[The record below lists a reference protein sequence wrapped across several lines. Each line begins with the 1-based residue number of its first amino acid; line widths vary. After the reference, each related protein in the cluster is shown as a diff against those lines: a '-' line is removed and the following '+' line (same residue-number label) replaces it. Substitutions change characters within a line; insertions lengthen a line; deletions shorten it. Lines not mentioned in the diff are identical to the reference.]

1 MADTMDTTAA
11 AGKRGANKILRAFS
25 PNGSDWHP
33 RVMEGVSHLK
43 FVVDGE
49 IIQAALADFPP
60 HIVQMAAAFG
70 LNTTIGNEA
79 GGAEDEDEA
88 IMAMTDRLNA
98 LLGGTWAVARQ
109 AGPRFGDIL
118 EAYSRVYKA
127 AGATF
132 SDELKATVSAK
143 LASGEIKVKD
153 ASKDPRMAAA
163 LTAIKMERMQARL
176 QRQQEAAAAA
186 GAPSGLPPI

>member
-1 MADTMDTTAA
+1 MADTMDVSTTP
-11 AGKRGANKILRAFS
+11 GKRGANKILRAFS
-25 PNGSDWHP
+25 PDGTNWHP
-33 RVMEGVSHLK
+33 RVMEGVEHLK
-43 FVVDGE
+43 FVIDGE
-49 IIQAALADFPP
+49 VIQASLADFPA
-60 HIVQMAAAFG
+60 HIVKMAAAFG

-98 LLGGTWAVARQ
+98 LLAGTWATARQ

-118 EAYSRVYKA
+118 EAYSRVYRA
-127 AGATF
+127 AGANFTP
-132 SDELKATVSAK
+132 ELRDTVSAK

-153 ASKDPRMAAA
+153 AAKDPRMAAA

-176 QRQQEAAAAA
+176 AKQQEAAGQA
-186 GAPSGLPPI
+186 GNDLPPI